1 MRMQKVDNR
10 LEYRQQENQ
19 RVRDSAILAKKFRKL
34 KALTV
39 ELAYFTG
46 DRANRSSEVKY
57 KVNLDH
63 TRSVF
68 RFNCPNNECV
78 CGDFDL
84 TDQLAKAV
92 RKRCKVVEGELLC
105 QGWRNRATIDT
116 VRCNNLLRYK
126 LTLAY

>member
-1 MRMQKVDNR
+1 MRHQKLSNR
-10 LEYRQQENQ
+10 LEYRQTENQ
-19 RVRDSAILAKKFRKL
+19 RVKDSASLAAKFRKL

-46 DRANRSSEVKY
+46 DRANRSSQVKY
-57 KVNLDH
+57 KVNLDNA
-63 TRSVF
+63 RSVF

-84 TDQLAKAV
+84 SDQLASAV
-92 RKRCKVVEGELLC
+92 RKRSKIVEGELSC

-116 VRCNNLLRYK
+116 VRCNNVLRYK

>member
-1 MRMQKVDNR
+1 MRHQKLSNR
-10 LEYRQQENQ
+10 LEYRQTENQ
-19 RVRDSAILAKKFRKL
+19 RVKDSASLAAKFRKL

-46 DRANRSSEVKY
+46 DRANRSSQVKY
-57 KVNLDH
+57 KVNLDNA
-63 TRSVF
+63 RSVF

-84 TDQLAKAV
+84 SDQLASAV
-92 RKRCKVVEGELLC
+92 RKRSKVVEGELFC
-105 QGWRNRATIDT
+105 QGWRNRSTVDT
-116 VRCNNLLRYK
+116 LRCNNVLRYK

>member
-1 MRMQKVDNR
+1 MQQQKLNNR

-19 RVRDSAILAKKFRKL
+19 RVKDSASLAQKFRKL

-57 KVNLDH
+57 KVNLDNA
-63 TRSVF
+63 RSVF
-68 RFNCPNNECV
+68 RFNCPNSECV

-84 TDQLAKAV
+84 SDQLASAV
-92 RKRCKVVEGELLC
+92 KKRHKIVEGELLC

>member
-1 MRMQKVDNR
+1 MRQQKLNNR

-19 RVRDSAILAKKFRKL
+19 RVKDSASLAQKFRKL

-46 DRANRSSEVKY
+46 ERANRSSEVKY
-57 KVNLDH
+57 KVNLDNA
-63 TRSVF
+63 RSVF
-68 RFNCPNNECV
+68 RFNCPNSECV

-84 TDQLAKAV
+84 SDQLASAV
-92 RKRCKVVEGELLC
+92 KKRHKIVEGELHC